1 MIAIGMTTVN
11 TRFTDKKK
19 KPGKKEQG
27 NLLFLRIL
35 SIGFIFLF
43 LLLFTVNPFFF

>member
-11 TRFTDKKK
+11 ARFTDKKK
-19 KPGKKEQG
+19 KSGKKEQG

-35 SIGFIFLF
+35 SIGFIFQFYSF
-43 LLLFTVNPFFF
+43 LP